1 MAEMVEMKGTDSAGR
16 HEVVP
21 VLSLRDYFAAAQ
33 PAPTPWPTPC
43 SRPGATMDR
52 DLLVRAYTL
61 LTHVANLLE
70 VEHGG
75 WVPLPNRAAECREVA
90 ARLREETETEE
101 VAGG

>member
-1 MAEMVEMKGTDSAGR
+1 
-16 HEVVP
+16 
-21 VLSLRDYFAAAQ
+21 
-33 PAPTPWPTPC
+33 
-43 SRPGATMDR
+43 MDR